1 MAFIN
6 GETLGKIQEKES
18 EGYRVEKQT
27 YRKENDKNNEL
38 NRSNDQ
44 SRKKRASEPAVAQ
57 FQHLGDVCD
66 TSFKTNGGTVDSE
79 IYQECCSDIET
90 ENNNETQLSQEGEVK
105 RIALTETESNKGYLE
120 FESAT
125 QTERQGYH
133 STYLY
138 DRNPLQDPRFTRLV
152 ERLVPLRTH
161 LHAERNKLV
170 DSNRKAYEK
179 WDEICF
185 KDICLNDTCRLV
197 FKIMNKG
204 NGDFHKG

>member
-6 GETLGKIQEKES
+6 GKTLAKIQEKDGD
-18 EGYRVEKQT
+18 GYKVEKEK

-44 SRKKRASEPAVAQ
+44 AWKKRASEPAIAQ

-66 TSFKTNGGTVDSE
+66 TSFKTNDGLVDSQVC
-79 IYQECCSDIET
+79 QECCSDRET
-90 ENNNETQLSQEGEVK
+90 ENNNETQLNQEGEVK
-105 RIALTETESNKGYLE
+105 RIAWTKTESNKGNLD

-125 QTERQGYH
+125 QTERQGYR

-138 DRNPLQDPRFTRLV
+138 DRNPLQDPRFTRLL

-161 LHAERNKLV
+161 LHADRNKLV

-204 NGDFHKG
+204 NGDFH